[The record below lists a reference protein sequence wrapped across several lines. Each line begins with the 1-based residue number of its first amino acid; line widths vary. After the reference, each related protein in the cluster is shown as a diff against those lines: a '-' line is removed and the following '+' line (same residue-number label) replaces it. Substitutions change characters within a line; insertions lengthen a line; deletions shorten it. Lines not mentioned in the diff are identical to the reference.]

1 MKVCLVGSSGGHLT
15 HLYMLKPFWENKD
28 RFWVT
33 FDKEDARSLLDKEK
47 MYPCYYPTN
56 RSLKALL
63 KNTKI
68 AWEILQKEK
77 PDLIIS
83 CGAAVAVPFF
93 YLGKLFGAKL
103 VYIEV
108 FDRIDKPTVTGKMV
122 YPVTDRF
129 IVQWEEQKK
138 VYPKAI
144 NIIHLASNTHPKQ
157 YAEDPIGTIMT
168 NIYGCDNLL
177 KLAVEK
183 KARFLL
189 ASSVEIY
196 GQGTAIPMNE
206 EYCGYIDCNLARSGY
221 NEAKRT
227 CEALTQS
234 YRSVFGVNAVIAR
247 FARVFGADKKH
258 DTKAMSQFMDK
269 AVLGEDI
276 ILKSKGQQRYSYCYI
291 ADAVS
296 GLLKLLL
303 DGQDGEAYNISND
316 DDGLTL
322 GEYAEYIASL
332 ANLKVRYE
340 IENNESVSKATFA
353 LLDTHKIKNIGWK
366 PQYSVKDGLKRT
378 YMIKKEQ
385 LTNVD

>member
-1 MKVCLVGSSGGHLT
+1 MNLKTEEIKVIAELPYSWEKIKDKTILVSGGT
-15 HLYMLKPFWENKD
+15 GFIGTAFVDVIKYRNQKYNENIKVISFS
-28 RFWVT
+28 RRGG
-33 FDKEDARSLLDKEK
+33 ESSEYLE
-47 MYPCYYPTN
+47 CI
-56 RSLKALL
+56 KANVKQPLHYEG
-63 KNTKI
+63 KI
-68 AWEILQKEK
+68 
-77 PDLIIS
+77 D
-83 CGAAVAVPFF
+83 
-93 YLGKLFGAKL
+93 Y
-103 VYIEV
+103 
-108 FDRIDKPTVTGKMV
+108 
-122 YPVTDRF
+122 
-129 IVQWEEQKK
+129 
-138 VYPKAI
+138 
-144 NIIHLASNTHPKQ
+144 IIHLASNTHPKQ

-303 DGQDGEAYNISND
+303 DGQDGEAS
-316 DDGLTL
+316 
-322 GEYAEYIASL
+322 
-332 ANLKVRYE
+332 VRH
-340 IENNESVSKATFA
+340 VATGNRGYCA
-353 LLDTHKIKNIGWK
+353 IWQKLN
-366 PQYSVKDGLKRT
+366 
-378 YMIKKEQ
+378 
-385 LTNVD
+385 

>member
-1 MKVCLVGSSGGHLT
+1 
-15 HLYMLKPFWENKD
+15 
-28 RFWVT
+28 
-33 FDKEDARSLLDKEK
+33 
-47 MYPCYYPTN
+47 MY
-56 RSLKALL
+56 
-63 KNTKI
+63 
-68 AWEILQKEK
+68 
-77 PDLIIS
+77 
-83 CGAAVAVPFF
+83 
-93 YLGKLFGAKL
+93 
-103 VYIEV
+103 
-108 FDRIDKPTVTGKMV
+108 
-122 YPVTDRF
+122 
-129 IVQWEEQKK
+129 
-138 VYPKAI
+138 
-144 NIIHLASNTHPKQ
+144 
-157 YAEDPIGTIMT
+157 
-168 NIYGCDNLL
+168 
-177 KLAVEK
+177 
-183 KARFLL
+183 
-189 ASSVEIY
+189 
-196 GQGTAIPMNE
+196 
-206 EYCGYIDCNLARSGY
+206 
-221 NEAKRT
+221 
-227 CEALTQS
+227 LTQS

>member
-1 MKVCLVGSSGGHLT
+1 MKDLKAEEITTIAELPYSWEKIKGKTILVSGGTGFIGTEFVEIIKYRNQKYSESIKVITLSRNGGKSSDCLECIRANVRKPL
-15 HLYMLKPFWENKD
+15 LYD
-28 RFWVT
+28 G
-33 FDKEDARSLLDKEK
+33 
-47 MYPCYYPTN
+47 
-56 RSLKALL
+56 
-63 KNTKI
+63 KI
-68 AWEILQKEK
+68 
-77 PDLIIS
+77 D
-83 CGAAVAVPFF
+83 
-93 YLGKLFGAKL
+93 Y
-103 VYIEV
+103 
-108 FDRIDKPTVTGKMV
+108 
-122 YPVTDRF
+122 
-129 IVQWEEQKK
+129 
-138 VYPKAI
+138 
-144 NIIHLASNTHPKQ
+144 IIHLASNTHPKQ

-168 NIYGCDNLL
+168 NICGCDNLL

-183 KARFLL
+183 KSRFLL

-196 GQGTAIPMNE
+196 GQGTASPMNE

-221 NEAKRT
+221 NESKRT

-276 ILKSKGQQRYSYCYI
+276 VLKSKGQQRYSYCYI

-296 GLLKLLL
+296 GLFKLLL
-303 DGQDGEAYNISND
+303 DGKDGEAYNISDD

-340 IENNESVSKATFA
+340 IENDESVSKATFA
-353 LLDTHKIKNIGWK
+353 LLDTQKIKDLGWK
-366 PQYSVKDGLKRT
+366 PQYSVKNGLKQT
-378 YMIKKEQ
+378 YAIKKCE
-385 LTNVD
+385 LPVIFPPKEKRTK

>member
-1 MKVCLVGSSGGHLT
+1 M
-15 HLYMLKPFWENKD
+15 
-28 RFWVT
+28 
-33 FDKEDARSLLDKEK
+33 
-47 MYPCYYPTN
+47 
-56 RSLKALL
+56 
-63 KNTKI
+63 
-68 AWEILQKEK
+68 
-77 PDLIIS
+77 
-83 CGAAVAVPFF
+83 
-93 YLGKLFGAKL
+93 
-103 VYIEV
+103 
-108 FDRIDKPTVTGKMV
+108 
-122 YPVTDRF
+122 
-129 IVQWEEQKK
+129 
-138 VYPKAI
+138 
-144 NIIHLASNTHPKQ
+144 ASNTHPKQ

-276 ILKSKGQQRYSYCYI
+276 ILK
-291 ADAVS
+291 
-296 GLLKLLL
+296 
-303 DGQDGEAYNISND
+303 
-316 DDGLTL
+316 
-322 GEYAEYIASL
+322 
-332 ANLKVRYE
+332 
-340 IENNESVSKATFA
+340 
-353 LLDTHKIKNIGWK
+353 
-366 PQYSVKDGLKRT
+366 VKDSKDIRIAILQ
-378 YMIKKEQ
+378 M
-385 LTNVD
+385 L

>member
-1 MKVCLVGSSGGHLT
+1 MSLVGT
-15 HLYMLKPFWENKD
+15 RP
-28 RFWVT
+28 
-33 FDKEDARSLLDKEK
+33 
-47 MYPCYYPTN
+47 
-56 RSLKALL
+56 
-63 KNTKI
+63 
-68 AWEILQKEK
+68 
-77 PDLIIS
+77 
-83 CGAAVAVPFF
+83 
-93 YLGKLFGAKL
+93 
-103 VYIEV
+103 
-108 FDRIDKPTVTGKMV
+108 PTVDEWEQYELHHRSRMSIKPGITGMW
-122 YPVTDRF
+122 
-129 IVQWEEQKK
+129 Q
-138 VYPKAI
+138 A
-144 NIIHLASNTHPKQ
+144 
-157 YAEDPIGTIMT
+157 
-168 NIYGCDNLL
+168 
-177 KLAVEK
+177 
-183 KARFLL
+183 
-189 ASSVEIY
+189 
-196 GQGTAIPMNE
+196 
-206 EYCGYIDCNLARSGY
+206 
-221 NEAKRT
+221 
-227 CEALTQS
+227 
-234 YRSVFGVNAVIAR
+234 
-247 FARVFGADKKH
+247 
-258 DTKAMSQFMDK
+258 KAMSQFMDK

>member
-1 MKVCLVGSSGGHLT
+1 MINLKEEEIKSIAGLSYNWEKIKDRTILVSGGTGFIGTSFIELIK
-15 HLYMLKPFWENKD
+15 YRNQKYGE
-28 RFWVT
+28 
-33 FDKEDARSLLDKEK
+33 
-47 MYPCYYPTN
+47 
-56 RSLKALL
+56 
-63 KNTKI
+63 NTKVVSLSRRGGTSS
-68 AWEILQKEK
+68 E
-77 PDLIIS
+77 
-83 CGAAVAVPFF
+83 
-93 YLGKLFGAKL
+93 YLECIRADVKQPVQYDGK
-103 VYIEV
+103 
-108 FDRIDKPTVTGKMV
+108 ID
-122 YPVTDRF
+122 Y
-129 IVQWEEQKK
+129 
-138 VYPKAI
+138 
-144 NIIHLASNTHPKQ
+144 IIHLASNTHPKQ

-168 NIYGCDNLL
+168 NICGCDNLL

-183 KARFLL
+183 RARFIL

-196 GQGTAIPMNE
+196 GQGTTIPMDE
-206 EYCGYIDCNLARSGY
+206 KYCGYIDCNLTRSGY

-234 YRSVFGVNAVIAR
+234 YRSAFGVDAVIAR

-269 AVLGEDI
+269 AVHGENI

-296 GLLKLLL
+296 GLVKLLL
-303 DGQDGEAYNISND
+303 DGQDGEAYNISD
-316 DDGLTL
+316 DDEGLTL

-353 LLDTHKIKNIGWK
+353 LLDTKKIKGIGWK

-378 YMIKKEQ
+378 YIIKKQFVNE
-385 LTNVD
+385 D

>member
-1 MKVCLVGSSGGHLT
+1 MLRKDFEKLNEVAPAEFKKPYFWQTEETDKGSARGHAQLR
-15 HLYMLKPFWENKD
+15 N
-28 RFWVT
+28 
-33 FDKEDARSLLDKEK
+33 S
-47 MYPCYYPTN
+47 
-56 RSLKALL
+56 
-63 KNTKI
+63 
-68 AWEILQKEK
+68 
-77 PDLIIS
+77 
-83 CGAAVAVPFF
+83 
-93 YLGKLFGAKL
+93 
-103 VYIEV
+103 
-108 FDRIDKPTVTGKMV
+108 
-122 YPVTDRF
+122 
-129 IVQWEEQKK
+129 
-138 VYPKAI
+138 
-144 NIIHLASNTHPKQ
+144 
-157 YAEDPIGTIMT
+157 
-168 NIYGCDNLL
+168 
-177 KLAVEK
+177 
-183 KARFLL
+183 
-189 ASSVEIY
+189 
-196 GQGTAIPMNE
+196 
-206 EYCGYIDCNLARSGY
+206 
-221 NEAKRT
+221 
-227 CEALTQS
+227 
-234 YRSVFGVNAVIAR
+234 
-247 FARVFGADKKH
+247 

>member
-1 MKVCLVGSSGGHLT
+1 MMNLKTEEIKVIAELPYSWEKIKDKTILVSGGTGFIGTAFVDVIKYRNHK
-15 HLYMLKPFWENKD
+15 YNENIKVISFS
-28 RFWVT
+28 RRGG
-33 FDKEDARSLLDKEK
+33 ESSEYLE
-47 MYPCYYPTN
+47 CI
-56 RSLKALL
+56 KANVKQPLHYEG
-63 KNTKI
+63 KI
-68 AWEILQKEK
+68 
-77 PDLIIS
+77 D
-83 CGAAVAVPFF
+83 
-93 YLGKLFGAKL
+93 Y
-103 VYIEV
+103 
-108 FDRIDKPTVTGKMV
+108 
-122 YPVTDRF
+122 
-129 IVQWEEQKK
+129 
-138 VYPKAI
+138 
-144 NIIHLASNTHPKQ
+144 IIHLASNTHPKQ